1 MLELKDGFVLYH
13 GSYCEVKAPDLGK
26 CAKRKD
32 FGQGFY
38 LTTSKEQA
46 ESFLR
51 TSIAKAIATGTI
63 EEGQKFGYISTLDA
77 LLNQKALV
85 ARNRSIDVQFRVN
98 DLSAVKIDLV
108 DLTVIISNTLDNAI
122 EACEKLPVQE
132 RQIYV
137 QVVLNDN
144 ELFYAVRNR
153 SLPIDVSSDRLPV
166 TTKENPSFHGY
177 GLQNVQTTLA
187 KYHSVYAMD
196 YADGWFEF
204 ATDLPNTLIS

>member
-1 MLELKDGFVLYH
+1 MYNW
-13 GSYCEVKAPDLGK
+13 GSHIDAIKSYVRSLQSA
-26 CAKRKD
+26 
-32 FGQGFY
+32 Q
-38 LTTSKEQA
+38 TSRI
-46 ESFLR
+46 LLVN
-51 TSIAKAIATGTI
+51 THH
-63 EEGQKFGYISTLDA
+63 STLDA

-153 SLPIDVSSDRLPV
+153 SLLIDVSSDRLPV